1 MEFPCA
7 HCRRCAAGQGIIDEL
22 IFENRIEPGTA
33 MTSIH
38 RHALVRHSATR
49 MYGLVNDVAA
59 YPRRF
64 SWCEG
69 SQVIEQSDQH
79 MLARLD
85 LRIAGLRTSFTTRN
99 TLVAPTR
106 IELQLVEG
114 PFRQLRG
121 LWVFHT
127 LSEDACKVSLSMDF
141 EVANKLVGSALAIG
155 FQGLAD
161 RLVDDFCRQADI
173 AED

>member
-1 MEFPCA
+1 MDGYHWE
-7 HCRRCAAGQGIIDEL
+7 RIDETWIDRNL
-22 IFENRIEPGTA
+22 ALGGRT

-38 RHALVRHSATR
+38 RHALVRHSAAR
-49 MYGLVNDVAA
+49 MYQLVNDVDA

-64 SWCEG
+64 SWCED
-69 SQVIEQSDQH
+69 SQVLEQSDQH

-85 LRIAGLRTSFTTRN
+85 LRVAGLRVNFTTRN

-141 EVANKLVGSALAIG
+141 EVANKLIGSALAIG

>member
-1 MEFPCA
+1 
-7 HCRRCAAGQGIIDEL
+7 
-22 IFENRIEPGTA
+22 
-33 MTSIH
+33 
-38 RHALVRHSATR
+38 
-49 MYGLVNDVAA
+49 
-59 YPRRF
+59 
-64 SWCEG
+64 
-69 SQVIEQSDQH
+69 VIEQSDQH
-79 MLARLD
+79 MLAKLE
-85 LRIAGLRTSFTTRN
+85 LRIAGLRVGFTTRN
-99 TLVAPTR
+99 ALTAPTR
-106 IELQLVEG
+106 IELQLAEG

-141 EVANKLVGSALAIG
+141 EVANKLVGSAMAIG